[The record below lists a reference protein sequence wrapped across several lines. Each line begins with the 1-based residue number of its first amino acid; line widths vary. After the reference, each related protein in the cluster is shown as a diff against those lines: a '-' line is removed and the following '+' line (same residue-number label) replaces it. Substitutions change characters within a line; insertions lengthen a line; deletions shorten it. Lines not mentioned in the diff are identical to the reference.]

1 MLYAGIGYFTLNITA
16 MKKIYILMIAFA
28 ISFISCS
35 DEQQEEQ
42 VTPTSPKTYTVS
54 LGLKGEILDVI
65 QTPLTRSGEN
75 NDLYGIQVYLKT
87 NIAEYY
93 TPYAYGLFDDIN
105 NLFITLFEGYDYKF
119 ECTMIVNGKNIL
131 STSSPNWYSAPFE
144 LNTYAENGSYH
155 IPLKN
160 ELTFNSKV
168 YIDYI
173 SSGYTHLGWKYS
185 HPNTDRYYGAILDF
199 QPVENST
206 INIEMKRTVFG
217 VKFIANGLTEGKL
230 KIVMNGAPELYINS
244 TDAKHE
250 IEDIFTFYN
259 VGNAFNE
266 ENYSEGINTSIYWE
280 KADGTKVPI
289 AVNYTLT
296 FTRKMMHTVRINLAG
311 TETRGGTPISITLED
326 GVLGTGKDYTIG
338 QTQN

>member
-1 MLYAGIGYFTLNITA
+1 

-75 NDLYGIQVYLKT
+75 NDLYGIQVYSTTKET
-87 NIAEYY
+87 NNQYDY
-93 TPYAYGLFDDIN
+93 SPYAYGLFDDIN
-105 NLFITLFEGYDYKF
+105 NISITLLDGYYYRF
-119 ECTMIVNGKNIL
+119 VCTMVVDGKD
-131 STSSPNWYSAPFE
+131 
-144 LNTYAENGSYH
+144 
-155 IPLKN
+155 
-160 ELTFNSKV
+160 KV
-168 YIDYI
+168 YHDDLMKYGTPFYLNNNSYNYTFLTNKLEYSTLDEMYNLYQGGGYI
-173 SSGYTHLGWKYS
+173 SNKHYS
-185 HPNTDRYYGAILDF
+185 YYNTDRYYGEISSFQAIK
-199 QPVENST
+199 NCI

-217 VKFIANGLTEGKL
+217 VKFSAEGLSEGKL
-230 KIVMNGAPELYINS
+230 KIAMKYAPELYINT
-244 TDAKHE
+244 TDTKHE
-250 IEDIFTFYN
+250 IEDVFSFIN
-259 VGNAFNE
+259 VGEAFNK
-266 ENYSEGINTSIYWE
+266 ENYSEDINTSIYWE
-280 KADGTKVPI
+280 KADGTEVAI

-326 GVLGTGKDYTIG
+326 GALGTGKDYTIG
-338 QTQN
+338 TTQN